1 MFPVLL
7 SALGLL
13 PLLAHAAASTWSKDT
28 LHVKNLTWN
37 TVYELCSASLLT
49 TVSRSNTDKSP
60 HTHSRRW
67 TQYDS
72 VFFSISILCISGS
85 SSCIMTHDLILSFS
99 FFYHPWILPSDFFYP
114 VFDHQ
119 SQSALLDEPHILWG
133 CRWRWAAARD
143 PMTPGSQRRS
153 VPWHWCSMVPLWAL
167 WEVSE
172 RSGGQSMQHSS
183 WYTPKYMKIFSHV
196 HVQWIHKWA
205 DCGQTKSWLSSSGD
219 SKYCSWKQRSLLH
232 FWLCC
237 YIFSF
242 GLIKCFWH
250 KKENFWVVCR
260 IFVSKCFPK

>member
-119 SQSALLDEPHILWG
+119 LQSALLDEPHILWG

-143 PMTPGSQRRS
+143 PMTPGSQRQS

-167 WEVSE
+167 WGVSE
-172 RSGGQSMQHSS
+172 RSGGQSMQHTS

-196 HVQWIHKWA
+196 HVQWIHKWT

-219 SKYCSWKQRSLLH
+219 IKYCSW
-232 FWLCC
+232 
-237 YIFSF
+237 
-242 GLIKCFWH
+242 
-250 KKENFWVVCR
+250 NFWVVCR